1 MRTCSVAASP
11 ARPVS
16 AARRAPEPH
25 RSAPKGYDR
34 SPHGTAGFAPAAP
47 SSRCLDES
55 TDCAVL
61 LRKLPRRVP
70 PGGHVDE
77 QLRGDVA
84 DDASASP
91 CCAGVPAAGTS
102 AFALGP
108 RTPPRPS
115 QGARRPRS
123 LRFRPRWGPGH
134 TPSNNG
140 DGDSTT
146 RIQKGSPSHDGLPF
160 ALCPWRGGE
169 ERHRGLPAYIGRTQ
183 LTPPR
188 LLAREGYALIAGAA
202 VLGLVLAALGLALG
216 GWGLLL
222 VALGALLLGFT
233 VWFFR
238 DPRRTP
244 PVGADLLL
252 APADGKVVELVVE
265 HEPLYLEAE
274 AQRVSIFLSPLNVHV
289 NRVPAS
295 GVVEYARYVPGDYLV
310 AWHPKASAL
319 NERSE
324 IGVRHPSGTPVL
336 FKQIAGAVA
345 RRIVYYLKVGD
356 RVEAGQRFGIV
367 KFGSR

>member
-1 MRTCSVAASP
+1 M
-11 ARPVS
+11 
-16 AARRAPEPH
+16 
-25 RSAPKGYDR
+25 
-34 SPHGTAGFAPAAP
+34 
-47 SSRCLDES
+47 
-55 TDCAVL
+55 
-61 LRKLPRRVP
+61 
-70 PGGHVDE
+70 
-77 QLRGDVA
+77 
-84 DDASASP
+84 
-91 CCAGVPAAGTS
+91 
-102 AFALGP
+102 
-108 RTPPRPS
+108 
-115 QGARRPRS
+115 
-123 LRFRPRWGPGH
+123 
-134 TPSNNG
+134 
-140 DGDSTT
+140 
-146 RIQKGSPSHDGLPF
+146 
-160 ALCPWRGGE
+160 CPWRGGE

-367 KFGSR
+367 KFGSRMDVIVPPHVELDVTLGQRVVAGVTVIGRIPAAPPAGAGAAEERVVAEAKREGA